1 MDFVRKVVN
10 SNVLADIIEIPEHL
24 KNKKVEIIILPY
36 DNVDNEDNFSVHK
49 AKKARG
55 LLQKYRNKELQSLEN
70 TAWEK
75 AVIEKHESS

>member
-55 LLQKYRNKELQSLEN
+55 LLQKYRNKELQSLEKI
-70 TAWEK
+70 AWVK
-75 AVIEKHESS
+75 AVVPSN

>member
-10 SNVLADIIEIPEHL
+10 SNVLADIIEIPEQL
-24 KNKKVEIIILPY
+24 KNKRVEIIILPY
-36 DNVDNEDNFSVHK
+36 DNVDNADNVSIRK

-70 TAWEK
+70 TAWAK
-75 AVIEKHESS
+75 AVIPK